1 MDKVVKRV
9 NVIAVLLALLW
20 VLVGA
25 TTCIRKYEY
34 DVTEMVAV
42 FQYFDKEIYIPDNQ
56 QYTTKYTYWNL
67 TLAQKKAE
75 YTHLFLS
82 GYMLPLAIVSILYVA
97 APLGYNF
104 YKQRKRKFNY

>member
-25 TTCIRKYEY
+25 TTCISKYKYE
-34 DVTEMVAV
+34 VGQMVAQ
-42 FQYFDKEIYIPDNQ
+42 FQYFDKRTYIPDKQ
-56 QYTTKYTYWNL
+56 QYNTKYTYWNL
-67 TLAQKKAE
+67 ELARKKAE
-75 YTHLFLS
+75 FTHLFLS

-104 YKQRKRKFNY
+104 YKQRKQKNKV